1 MKFLISKKIIDN
13 RVLHLSITWMM
24 ALFIVALGL
33 SLSVKAIDFGL
44 SPMAWIN
51 TVLGNEAEFIDPM
64 LLSDLLLSLHTDLF
78 GLILVYVLVGAVM
91 VRTSRSQISKTLRLL
106 GALSAL
112 LLYPLGLIASV
123 WIGEIG
129 VVVSWAGFVAFHF
142 ALLGC
147 TLDMLILLLRKKL

>member
-1 MKFLISKKIIDN
+1 
-13 RVLHLSITWMM
+13 MM

-33 SLSVKAIDFGL
+33 SLSAKAIDFGL
-44 SPMAWIN
+44 SPAAWIN
-51 TVLGNEAEFIDPM
+51 TVMGNEEEFIDPM

-91 VRTSRSQISKTLRLL
+91 VRTSRSQMSKIVRLL

-112 LLYPLGLIASV
+112 LLYPLGLIAAL

-129 VVVSWAGFVAFHF
+129 VMVSWSGFVVFHGVM
-142 ALLGC
+142 LGC
-147 TLDMLILLLRKKL
+147 TLDMLLLLLRKKL

>member
-1 MKFLISKKIIDN
+1 
-13 RVLHLSITWMM
+13 MM